1 MAIDRNTLRRVTVS
15 AITAALLAMIASIV
29 IYRLNVPT
37 TVLVVR
43 HAEKEGPPADPA
55 DPPLSVA
62 GQTRAQELARVAGE
76 AGVTAIF
83 ATQYQR
89 TQQTVQ
95 PLATARGLTPIQLPA
110 NDTAGVI
117 DQIKS
122 NHRGGTV
129 LVCAHSNSVDN
140 IIDGL
145 GGGAMGDLSESQFD
159 NLFVVVIRRWD
170 WTRLVHLKYGA
181 ATP

>member
-1 MAIDRNTLRRVTVS
+1 MAIDQGTLRRLVVS
-15 AITAALLAMIASIV
+15 AMAAAIIALIAMLV
-29 IYRLNVPT
+29 IYRFNVPT
-37 TVLVVR
+37 TVLVLR
-43 HAEKEGPPADPA
+43 HGEREGPPADPV
-55 DPPLSVA
+55 DPPLSAA
-62 GQTRAQELARVAGE
+62 GQTRAQELVRVVGE

-83 ATQYQR
+83 ATEFQR

-95 PLATARGLTPIQLPA
+95 PLATARGLTVIQLPA
-110 NDTAGVI
+110 ADTAGVVS
-117 DQIKS
+117 QITS

-129 LVCAHSNSVDN
+129 LVCAHSNSVDD

-145 GGGAMGDLSESQFD
+145 GGGAMGNLPESQFD

-170 WTRLVHLKYGA
+170 WTRVVHLKYGA